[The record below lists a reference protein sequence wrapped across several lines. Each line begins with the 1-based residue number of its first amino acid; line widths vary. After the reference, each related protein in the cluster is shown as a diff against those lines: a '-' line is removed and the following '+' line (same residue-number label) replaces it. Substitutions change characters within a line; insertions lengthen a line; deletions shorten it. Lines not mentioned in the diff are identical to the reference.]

1 MKKHYALIL
10 GASSGFGKSIS
21 LELAKDGVNIIGVH
35 LDRATTMPDVNQLIE
50 DIRSKGV
57 EAHFF
62 NVNAAD
68 ASRRENIISEIQKIF
83 SSDKESTIKVLVHS
97 LAFGTLRNF
106 ISGNPEECINQKQI
120 EQSCLLDSGNYI

>member
-50 DIRSKGV
+50 DIRSRG
-57 EAHFF
+57 AFF
-62 NVNAAD
+62 
-68 ASRRENIISEIQKIF
+68 
-83 SSDKESTIKVLVHS
+83 
-97 LAFGTLRNF
+97 
-106 ISGNPEECINQKQI
+106 
-120 EQSCLLDSGNYI
+120 